1 MSQRPA
7 NELVILAKV
16 LENNLKLIKGEKCI
30 QQLQST
36 VMTA

>member
-16 LENNLKLIKGEKCI
+16 LENNLKLIKGEKCL
-30 QQLQST
+30 QQLKST
-36 VMTA
+36 VVKI